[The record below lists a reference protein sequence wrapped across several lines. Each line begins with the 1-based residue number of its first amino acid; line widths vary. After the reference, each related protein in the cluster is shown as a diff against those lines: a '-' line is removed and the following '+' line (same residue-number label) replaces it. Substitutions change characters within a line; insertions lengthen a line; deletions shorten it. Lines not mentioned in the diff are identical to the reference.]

1 MKRRS
6 FLEASLAGLAAM
18 GWAGGK
24 KYRIGVI
31 GHTGRGNY
39 GHGLD
44 TVWGVF
50 DDTQVVAVADPDD
63 EGRARARERTGALR
77 DYRDYRRMLDRE
89 NLDIVAVAP
98 RWLDQ
103 RAAMTTAAAEA
114 GCHIFHE
121 KSFAPSLTDADRMV
135 AAVARNRV
143 KVQMAHQMRTSPFVT
158 RVKAMIEAGE
168 IGMIQEVRGRGKEDR
183 RAGGEDLMV
192 LGSHICDM
200 MRYFLGDPK
209 WVFAHVTE
217 DGKEVGRGQVR
228 EATEPIGP
236 VAGNQIAAVFGF
248 AGGIHAYFGSKASD
262 RTDRKRFG
270 LWIYGSKG
278 VIHLPNDVY
287 PRGRPYILR
296 APGWLPDETHRWE
309 PIEAKSPESSRFRA
323 DSRTLGNAL
332 LVADLLEA
340 IEQDRKPG
348 CSEQDGRWTIEMITS
363 VYQSQKTGTRVD
375 LPLKDRR
382 HPLETWG

>member
-6 FLEASLAGLAAM
+6 FLEASLAGLATM
-18 GWAGGK
+18 GWAGRK

-44 TVWGVF
+44 TVWRAF
-50 DDTQVVAVADPDD
+50 DDTEVVAVADPDD
-63 EGRARARERTGALR
+63 AGRAQARERTGAVR
-77 DYRDYRRMLDRE
+77 DYRDYRRMLE
-89 NLDIVAVAP
+89 SETLDIVAVAP

-135 AAVARNRV
+135 AAVERNRV

-183 RAGGEDLMV
+183 RAGGEDLVV

-200 MRYFLGDPK
+200 MRYFLGDPE
-209 WVFAHVTE
+209 WVFSHVTE
-217 DGKEVGRGQVR
+217 DGKEVGREQVR
-228 EATEPIGP
+228 EATEPVGP

-270 LWIYGSKG
+270 LRIYGSQG

-287 PRGRPYILR
+287 PRGQPWILR
-296 APGWLPDETHRWE
+296 SPGWLPDGTRRWE
-309 PIEAKSPESSRFRA
+309 PIEAKPPTSSRFRA
-323 DSRTLGNAL
+323 DSQTLGNAL

-340 IEQDRKPG
+340 IEQDRKPA

-363 VYQSQKTGTRVD
+363 VYQSQKTAARVD